1 MAKYKWKY
9 FFCKIKDFRKYK
21 KSIFEAN
28 KIININLNPIYEYK
42 SDNNEISKLEKMIY
56 LKENQFIWF
65 SEKNVFLF
73 KCIINENDMSIE
85 LKKNYPCNNM
95 INFYV
100 LQKDEKEIIV
110 MNSRNNLYFYY
121 IPNFEWINQFF
132 LNQWK
137 NIF

>member
-1 MAKYKWKY
+1 
-9 FFCKIKDFRKYK
+9 
-21 KSIFEAN
+21 
-28 KIININLNPIYEYK
+28 
-42 SDNNEISKLEKMIY
+42 MIY

-85 LKKNYPCNNM
+85 LIKNYPCNNM

-121 IPNFEWINQFF
+121 IPNFE
-132 LNQWK
+132 
-137 NIF
+137 